1 MKHKM
6 SFFLKN
12 NAQNVVKKLVPDPF
26 QKIKIEHISG

>member
-26 QKIKIEHISG
+26 QKNQN